1 MTPPTTRG
9 SGSTPGAEVVE
20 ATAAQVQKAIDRLA
34 PDHTL
39 PEEPAEG
46 SFWHQLQ
53 DAISDAYLARARE
66 HGSRG
71 GRAIIMAGS
80 PGAGK
85 SQAVATT
92 RKVLGPERSAE
103 LGVDEAGYT
112 TIDADDIK
120 QLLLGSPVPGL
131 DVDADLLA
139 HARTHWDTLIT
150 TQAPGPLAD
159 GRPIS
164 RGELATLVH
173 PLSTSTADL
182 ARHALLRNKFDV
194 KIEGTLQWMQSPT
207 IGQGP
212 RLIRELEAARY
223 TRVAIVAVDTPE
235 DMCLK
240 GARDRWAG
248 PRSQG
253 DPTARYTPPAAI
265 TSTFTTSPDRT
276 QVSRCTTNA
285 RATHQLA
292 TTSTTL
298 KAADLL
304 VTHRTEH
311 GPTIIDHTDRDGITR
326 SYSTPYPLLAA
337 IRPPRTQQAATA
349 RICDPAASAP
359 PRQPFTR
366 QDVLRNISAPRPY
379 TPKPPR
385 QDHGTGL

>member
-1 MTPPTTRG
+1 M
-9 SGSTPGAEVVE
+9 E
-20 ATAAQVQKAIDRLA
+20 ATAAQVQEIIDRLA
-34 PDHTL
+34 PGHTL
-39 PEEPAEG
+39 PRKPAPG
-46 SFWHQLQ
+46 SMWHQLREE
-53 DAISDAYLARARE
+53 IRGAYLARARE
-66 HGSRG
+66 RGSRG

-85 SQAVATT
+85 SQAVRAA
-92 RKVLGPERSAE
+92 RKILGDERSAE

-131 DVDADLLA
+131 DVNPELLA
-139 HARTHWDTLIT
+139 QARTHWDNLIAA
-150 TQAPGPLAD
+150 QAPGPLAD
-159 GRPIS
+159 GRPVS

-182 ARHALLRNKFDV
+182 ARNDLLRRKSDV
-194 KIEGTLQWMQSPT
+194 KIEGTLQWMESPT
-207 IGQGP
+207 VGQGP
-212 RLIRELEAARY
+212 RLIHELEAADY
-223 TRVAIVAVDTPE
+223 TQVAIVAVDTPE
-235 DMCLK
+235 DMCLE

-253 DPTARYTPPAAI
+253 DPTARYTPPTAI
-265 TSTFTTSPDRT
+265 TATFTTGPDRT
-276 QVSRCTTNA
+276 RTSRCIENA
-285 RATHQLA
+285 RSTHQLA
-292 TTSTTL
+292 TTSATL